1 VPKAVFERRL
11 FAFEG
16 VPLLLYAFRCTNGG
30 KAVDPIDPVIGVR
43 NPDRFAE
50 KIRDGKYPENN
61 ISLIQIADK
70 YRQTISNDPTG
81 ERFLKICEFIYSAGG
96 PNRAANVLV
105 FTRHNMPH
113 MPHALRDRLNPF
125 LDNYTDKSTADVER
139 GEFAEQQHKENEQ
152 QHIMERREFAE
163 QQHKEN
169 EQLNAETRGF
179 LRRLFNL

>member
-1 VPKAVFERRL
+1 M
-11 FAFEG
+11 
-16 VPLLLYAFRCTNGG
+16 
-30 KAVDPIDPVIGVR
+30 
-43 NPDRFAE
+43 
-50 KIRDGKYPENN
+50 
-61 ISLIQIADK
+61 
-70 YRQTISNDPTG
+70 
-81 ERFLKICEFIYSAGG
+81 
-96 PNRAANVLV
+96 
-105 FTRHNMPH
+105 H
-113 MPHALRDRLNPF
+113 